1 MPVEPSCCT
10 FVVSVIIGLG
20 WVVGAVMALTYLSDA
35 DGLFVLVVMSV
46 MFICGATFWYIYR
59 ERGGEADSPD
69 QDDSLEGE
77 EAAEQEERP
86 AAASEEQR
94 LEDAPPPYET
104 VILLPPSYEQLYS
117 NDLISPSD
125 LTKAKSNTRLSCPD
139 VVPES

>member
-1 MPVEPSCCT
+1 METSCCT
-10 FVVSVIIGLG
+10 FVVSIITGLG
-20 WVVGAVMALTYLSDA
+20 WVVGAVVALTYLSDA

-59 ERGGEADSPD
+59 ERGGDADSPD
-69 QDDSLEGE
+69 QDDSLDGE
-77 EAAEQEERP
+77 EAAEQEEHPP
-86 AAASEEQR
+86 AASDEQP
-94 LEDAPPPYET
+94 EDAPPPYET
-104 VILLPPSYEQLYS
+104 VILLPPSYDQLYS